1 MRTTAI
7 CIFAGRQPLVFSA
20 AWGEKMLKPVTTSAE
35 SPRALRDPEHLNQA
49 IQLTSRSTW
58 ILLVALALFVAG
70 AVAWGLL
77 GRLAF
82 HARGQGVIL
91 LDRSVVAD
99 VVARTGGTVAQI
111 HVKPG
116 DMVTRGDLLV
126 TVKLDEVAERLEQ
139 ARIAVQAQRAESE
152 NYDKTSH
159 ADVERR
165 RQTLNQE
172 ISSLK
177 ASLADAEKNREMIQG
192 LYEGFVTEVK
202 RGFATRIQEQLEFD
216 RLIDV
221 QRSIRQMTDQI
232 RKLQTEEIEFE
243 DLVHRS
249 LTELRIKVIDA
260 EASYRDLQVQ
270 FKVGS
275 AIRSPVDGTV
285 SEITTQPNATIA
297 AGMNLITVES
307 GTLERRMIVHAYL
320 PIDQGKRVVPG
331 MHALISPSSIDEQI
345 YGSIRGQVSQVSL
358 LPVSRGDLLAVLGNE
373 ALVNTM
379 MGAGAPVRIEIELE
393 ADPDTRD
400 GLHWTSAARPLT
412 EVTPGTTA
420 AVKIVVDRVNPL
432 SLVLPIVRTW
442 TRL

>member
-1 MRTTAI
+1 
-7 CIFAGRQPLVFSA
+7 
-20 AWGEKMLKPVTTSAE
+20 MLNPVTTSAE

-58 ILLVALALFVAG
+58 ILFVALALCVSG
-70 AVAWGLL
+70 AVAWGFV

-82 HARGQGVIL
+82 HAKGQGVIL

-116 DMVTRGDLLV
+116 DTVTRRDLLV

-139 ARIAVQAQRAESE
+139 ARIAVQAQRGESE

-165 RQTLNQE
+165 RQTLHQE

-177 ASLADAEKNREMIQG
+177 ASLADAEKNRQMIQG
-192 LYEGFVTEVK
+192 LYEAFVTEVK
-202 RGFATRIQEQLEFD
+202 RGFATRIQEQLEFG

-232 RKLQTEEIEFE
+232 QKLQTEEIEFE

-249 LTELRIKVIDA
+249 RTELRIKVIDA

-270 FKVGS
+270 FEVGS

-285 SEITTQPNATIA
+285 SEITTYPNATVA
-297 AGMNLITVES
+297 AGINLITVES
-307 GTLERRMIVHAYL
+307 STLERRMIVHAYL
-320 PIDQGKRVVPG
+320 PIDQGKRVVAG

-345 YGSIRGQVSQVSL
+345 YGSIKGQVSQVSL

-373 ALVNTM
+373 ALVDTL

-393 ADPDTRD
+393 ADPDTTD

-420 AVKIVVDRVNPL
+420 AVNIVVDRVTPL

-442 TRL
+442 AHL

>member
-1 MRTTAI
+1 MLNPVATN
-7 CIFAGRQPLVFSA
+7 AG
-20 AWGEKMLKPVTTSAE
+20 

-58 ILLVALALFVAG
+58 ILLVALALCVAG
-70 AVAWGLL
+70 AVAWGVV

-82 HARGQGVIL
+82 HAKGQGVIL

-116 DMVTRGDLLV
+116 DTVTRGDLLV
-126 TVKLDEVAERLEQ
+126 TVKLDEIAERLGQ

-177 ASLADAEKNREMIQG
+177 VNLADAEKNREMIQG
-192 LYEGFVTEVK
+192 LYEAFVTEVK
-202 RGFATRIQEQLEFD
+202 RGFATRIQEQGEFD

-249 LTELRIKVIDA
+249 RTELRIKVIDA

-285 SEITTQPNATIA
+285 SEITTQTNATVA

-307 GTLERRMIVHAYL
+307 GTLERRMVVHAYL
-320 PIDQGKRVVPG
+320 PIDQGKRVVAG

-393 ADPDTRD
+393 ADPDTRN

-420 AVKIVVDRVNPL
+420 AVKIVVDRVTPL

-442 TRL
+442 THL